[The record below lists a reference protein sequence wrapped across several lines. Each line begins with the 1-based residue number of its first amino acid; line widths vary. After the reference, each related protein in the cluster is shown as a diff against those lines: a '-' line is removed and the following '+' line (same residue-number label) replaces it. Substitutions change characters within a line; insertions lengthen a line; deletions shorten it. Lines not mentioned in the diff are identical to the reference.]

1 MLTRTIYELQN
12 IVKTSDAESASEAA
26 HILSAIRDNKPDT
39 ILLKHQKEL
48 YKYYDKY
55 SLYSQFNLDKLKA

>member
-12 IVKTSDAESASEAA
+12 IVKTSDAESASEEA
-26 HILSAIRDNKPDT
+26 HILSEIRDNKPDT

-48 YKYYDKY
+48 YK
-55 SLYSQFNLDKLKA
+55 